1 MLGITVHS
9 VKRLWDVTIRTR
21 EHTQTRHTCTQDPYM
36 HNTKVC
42 HVQSISRVRTHTHT
56 HTSQPLHA
64 QYISTSRTVN
74 ITHTHMAVALQSA
87 SEVPQLKGSKQRV
100 QTNSNCFSFFLFFL
114 VHPTTDNCTS
124 SSTTRFVEVH
134 LTGKVHTLS

>member
-42 HVQSISRVRTHTHT
+42 HVQSISTVRTHTHT
-56 HTSQPLHA
+56 PQSTLTCTIHKHVTYSQ
-64 QYISTSRTVN
+64 YN
-74 ITHTHMAVALQSA
+74 THTHMAVALQSA

-100 QTNSNCFSFFLFFL
+100 QTNSNCFSFFLFFFWFT
-114 VHPTTDNCTS
+114 PPQTTAQAVQQRGLL
-124 SSTTRFVEVH
+124 RF
-134 LTGKVHTLS
+134 TLQVRFTP